1 MFKDES
7 LLDYTKLF
15 SLNKCL
21 QKKKT
26 TLNFKLRKIY
36 EKVHYFVEEIKGNDL
51 MSKKHKKVCTS
62 VNQIEQLL
70 ILVSTIIELVSVFA
84 FVSLVGIPI
93 GITSSAIGLK
103 FVE

>member
-26 TLNFKLRKIY
+26 TLNFKLRKNY

-62 VNQIEQLL
+62 VN
-70 ILVSTIIELVSVFA
+70 
-84 FVSLVGIPI
+84 
-93 GITSSAIGLK
+93 
-103 FVE
+103 